1 MKVAAL
7 YDVHG
12 MVWALEDVPREL
24 DADTI
29 VFGGDV
35 VAGPAPRETLAL
47 ARSLD
52 AVWIRGNAERD
63 PQGWVAERLTPEE
76 VEWLRAL
83 PLTAT
88 IDGVLYCHATP
99 TDDLPVTTIFTPDD
113 VLRES
118 FAGVGGTVVIGHT
131 HHQFERRVGD
141 LRVVNAGSVG
151 MPYESRVAAFWLEV
165 TDGEPRFRSTD
176 VDAERLADGILAS
189 GWPDAEEFVAENVR
203 AAVDRDEAA
212 RYFESQR

>member
-99 TDDLPVTTIFTPDD
+99 TDDLPITTIFTPDD

-118 FAGVGGTVVIGHT
+118 FAGVSGTVVIGHT

>member
-12 MVWALEDVPREL
+12 MVWALEDVLLEV

-29 VFGGDV
+29 LFGGDV
-35 VAGPAPRETLAL
+35 VAGPAPCETLEL
-47 ARSLD
+47 ARSLE
-52 AVWIRGNAERD
+52 ATWIRGNAERD
-63 PQGWVAERLTPEE
+63 PQGWVTERLTPDDA
-76 VEWLRAL
+76 EWLRAL

-99 TDDLPVTTIFTPDD
+99 TDDLPITTVFTPDD
-113 VLRES
+113 AIRES
-118 FAGVGGTVVIGHT
+118 FAGVTGTVVIGHT
-131 HHQFERRVGD
+131 HHQFERRVGN

-165 TDGEPRFRSTD
+165 TDGEPAFRSTELD
-176 VDAERLADGILAS
+176 VERLVDGILAS
-189 GWPDAEEFVAENVR
+189 GWPEAEEFVAENVR
-203 AAVDRDEAA
+203 VAVDRNEAA
-212 RYFESQR
+212 RQFESQR